1 MKTIGASAGF
11 IIMIAISL
19 FLKGKIVAIPFGT
32 HEGGVIASMGVLVIL
47 VISFIILFV
56 LSKLFKKN
64 KQ

>member
-19 FLKGKIVAIPFGT
+19 FLKGKIAAIPFGT

-56 LSKLFKKN
+56 LTKLFKKN